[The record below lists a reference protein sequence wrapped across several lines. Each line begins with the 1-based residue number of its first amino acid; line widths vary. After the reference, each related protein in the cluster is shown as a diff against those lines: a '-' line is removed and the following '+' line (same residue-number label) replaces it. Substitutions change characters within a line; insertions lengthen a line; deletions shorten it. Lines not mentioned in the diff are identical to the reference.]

1 LNSSKNQGKAV
12 FQLLR
17 VHQWIKNGFLFL
29 PLFFDQQITNL
40 ECLGYTFIGFLAY
53 SFTASALYVLNDYQ
67 DRESDRDHPVKQYRP
82 IASGAVSPAF
92 ALSLFLALLVFAVL
106 LSLIVLPIYFLVIL
120 GGYFVLNLLYSYK
133 LKHIPI
139 LDITLVAI
147 GYVLRIFAGS
157 VICSITPSVWIIV
170 MTFLLALFIAMA
182 KRRDDV
188 LLFMQS
194 GTKSRKVIDGY
205 NLAFLN
211 NAMSIMAS
219 VVIVAYLM
227 YTLSPEVEAR
237 LNTDKLYLSLLFV
250 ILGIMRYL
258 QKALVEDDTGTPTEI
273 LYRDP
278 FMQSTLLGWLISI
291 GVILYVI

>member
-1 LNSSKNQGKAV
+1 MNNPRTKFGAV

-29 PLFFDQQITNL
+29 PLFFDQRITDL
-40 ECLGYTFIGFLAY
+40 ECLAYTFIGFLAY

-67 DRESDRDHPVKQYRP
+67 DRETDREHPLKQYRP
-82 IASGAVSPAF
+82 IASGTISPTFAF
-92 ALSLFLALLVFAVL
+92 SLFLGLLVLAI
-106 LSLIVLPIYFLVIL
+106 LSSLFLPASFIGIL
-120 GGYFVLNLLYSYK
+120 GGYFVLNLLYSYQ

-139 LDITLVAI
+139 LDITLVAV
-147 GYVLRIFAGS
+147 GYVLRIFAGA

-188 LLFMQS
+188 LLFIQS
-194 GTKSRKVIDGY
+194 GNKNRKVVDGY

-211 NAMSIMAS
+211 SAMSIMAS

-237 LNTDKLYLSLLFV
+237 LNTDQLYLSLLFV

-258 QKALVEDDTGTPTEI
+258 QKALVQEDTGTPTEI

-278 FMQSTLLGWLISI
+278 FIQFTLLGWLISI
-291 GVILYVI
+291 GIILYVI

>member
-1 LNSSKNQGKAV
+1 MNSSKNQGKAV

-67 DRESDRDHPVKQYRP
+67 DRETDRDHPVKKYRP
-82 IASGAVSPAF
+82 IASGVVSPAF
-92 ALSLFLALLVFAVL
+92 AFSFFLALLVFAVL
-106 LSLIVLPIYFLVIL
+106 LSLVLPIYFLLIL
-120 GGYFVLNLLYSYK
+120 AGYFILNLLYSYK

-147 GYVLRIFAGS
+147 GYVLRIFAGA

-188 LLFMQS
+188 LLFMES

-278 FMQSTLLGWLISI
+278 FMQSTLLGWFISI
-291 GVILYVI
+291 GVILYMI